1 MISTYHEDV
10 NCSCSEESRCTQRLM
25 LSESAEWL
33 WCQRSHETDLHLL
46 SIECVAVCDDVMD
59 DEHVNL

>member
-1 MISTYHEDV
+1 M
-10 NCSCSEESRCTQRLM
+10 QRLM

-33 WCQRSHETDLHLL
+33 LCQRSHETDSHSL
-46 SIECVAVCDDVMD
+46 STECVAVYDDVMD